1 MITGCTIAEL
11 QAKIAISE
19 LNIWLA
25 YRRKYGPMNPVRT
38 YDTGPAIIS
47 HLMCHA
53 LGNKKTKPGD
63 FMPYFADEYKGG
75 KAPAAGTAAQE
86 IIEAFG
92 AGVIIGKR

>member
-1 MITGCTIAEL
+1 
-11 QAKIAISE
+11 
-19 LNIWLA
+19 
-25 YRRKYGPMNPVRT
+25 MNPVRT

-53 LGNKKTKPGD
+53 LGNKNTKPGD
-63 FMPYFADEYKGG
+63 FMPYLSDEIKGA
-75 KAPAAGTAAQE
+75 KKPKVATGTAAQE